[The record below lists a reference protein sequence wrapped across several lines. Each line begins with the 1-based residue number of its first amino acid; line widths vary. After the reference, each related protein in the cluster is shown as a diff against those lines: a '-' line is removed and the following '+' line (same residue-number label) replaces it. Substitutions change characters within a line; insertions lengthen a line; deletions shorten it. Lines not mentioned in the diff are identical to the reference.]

1 MEITPDNIIY
11 WQWKG
16 FHLNATIV
24 FTWLV
29 MALLLLISWLATR
42 NLTKGARM
50 SRWQN
55 FLEVII
61 GYIRNQIGEIT
72 QQDPDQF
79 ISFLG
84 SLFLF
89 ISLSSLLTLIPG
101 FQPPTGSLST
111 TSGLAIAVFFAIP
124 IYGIS
129 KKGVMNYL
137 KQYIQPSILMLPFN
151 IIGEFTRT
159 LALAV
164 RLFGN
169 MMSGTMIA
177 GILLI
182 ITPLFVPIVLQV
194 LGLVIGQIQAYIFTI
209 LATVYI
215 ASATQA
221 ENELKIKDKGGSE
234 HNE

>member
-29 MALLLLISWLATR
+29 MALLLLISWLAAR

-61 GYIRNQIGEIT
+61 GYMRSQIREIT

-89 ISLSSLLTLIPG
+89 ISLSSLLTLVPG

-129 KKGVMNYL
+129 KRGIADYL

-169 MMSGTMIA
+169 MMSGVMIA

-182 ITPLFVPIVLQV
+182 ITPLFVPIILQV

-221 ENELKIKDKGGSE
+221 EAENELKMKDKE
-234 HNE
+234 ER